1 MPNSGAPDAS
11 SRFRPGFN
19 DGALGLLAAAILLV
33 GAVVWSG
40 QTPRAEKTDFALT
53 YMGAVLVHE
62 GLGARLYD
70 IELQKETLHRL
81 FQHPNPLFFE
91 HPPFEALLFSPLAA
105 FSFRTAYLIW
115 GLLNA
120 VVWLLL
126 IYFLRPYLPWPGE
139 VLGYVCLWLL
149 FAPLVV
155 ALYQGQSSIILLA
168 LFCIAFV
175 QLRKKRG
182 LAAGL
187 VLGLGLFKFQF
198 VLPFALI
205 SLLRKKWQF
214 LIGFVISSC
223 VLGTL
228 SVAATGFQ
236 GVAQYF
242 RFVLT
247 VIKNP
252 HNASYGSAVDM
263 PTINGLLY
271 AVVGERVGHVGLSVA
286 SALLSI
292 LLLIWVSRRW
302 PSEKP
307 DVSSDLV
314 FGAAIAA
321 SLVAGA
327 HMFTHDF
334 SPLILAMFL
343 TAANIRQ
350 AIAEPRIAVAIVL
363 TVFWTFPIYFV
374 LVAWHCLYLIC
385 PVLLLFVYL
394 AVRMARHASRLPVN
408 AVEYA
413 GA

>member
-1 MPNSGAPDAS
+1 
-11 SRFRPGFN
+11 
-19 DGALGLLAAAILLV
+19 
-33 GAVVWSG
+33 
-40 QTPRAEKTDFALT
+40 
-53 YMGAVLVHE
+53 
-62 GLGARLYD
+62 
-70 IELQKETLHRL
+70 
-81 FQHPNPLFFE
+81 
-91 HPPFEALLFSPLAA
+91 
-105 FSFRTAYLIW
+105 
-115 GLLNA
+115 
-120 VVWLLL
+120 
-126 IYFLRPYLPWPGE
+126 
-139 VLGYVCLWLL
+139 
-149 FAPLVV
+149 
-155 ALYQGQSSIILLA
+155 
-168 LFCIAFV
+168 
-175 QLRKKRG
+175 
-182 LAAGL
+182 
-187 VLGLGLFKFQF
+187 
-198 VLPFALI
+198 
-205 SLLRKKWQF
+205 
-214 LIGFVISSC
+214 
-223 VLGTL
+223 
-228 SVAATGFQ
+228 
-236 GVAQYF
+236 
-242 RFVLT
+242 
-247 VIKNP
+247 
-252 HNASYGSAVDM
+252 M

>member
-126 IYFLRPYLPWPGE
+126 IYFLRRYLPWPGE

-175 QLRKKRG
+175 QLRKKRE

-187 VLGLGLFKFQF
+187 ALGLGLFKFQF

-205 SLLRKKWQF
+205 FLLRKKWQF
-214 LIGFVISSC
+214 LIGFIISSC

-236 GVAQYF
+236 GVEQYS

-271 AVVGERVGHVGLSVA
+271 AVVGKRVGHVGLSVA
-286 SALLSI
+286 SA
-292 LLLIWVSRRW
+292 VSC
-302 PSEKP
+302 
-307 DVSSDLV
+307 DLV
-314 FGAAIAA
+314 FGAAISA

>member
-1 MPNSGAPDAS
+1 MPNSGALDAS
-11 SRFRPGFN
+11 PRIRLGFN

-33 GAVVWSG
+33 GAVVWSY
-40 QTPRAEKTDFALT
+40 QTPRVEKTDFALT
-53 YMGAVLVHE
+53 YMGGVLVHE

-70 IELQKETLHRL
+70 IQLQKETLHRL

-126 IYFLRPYLPWPGE
+126 IYSLRPHLPWPRE

-149 FAPLVV
+149 FAPLGV

-175 QLRKKRG
+175 QLRKKRE

-205 SLLRKKWQF
+205 FLLRKKWQF
-214 LIGFVISSC
+214 LIGFIISSC

-228 SVAATGFQ
+228 SIAAAGFQ
-236 GVAQYF
+236 GVARYF
-242 RFVLT
+242 LFVLT

-263 PTINGLLY
+263 PTIHGLLY
-271 AVVGERVGHVGLSVA
+271 ALVGEKVGHLGLSVA
-286 SALLSI
+286 STFLSI
-292 LLLIWVSRRW
+292 LFLAWISRQW

-307 DVSSDLV
+307 DASSDLI

-321 SLVAGA
+321 SLAASA
-327 HMFTHDF
+327 HMFMHDF
-334 SPLILAMFL
+334 SPLILPMFL

-350 AIAEPRIAVAIVL
+350 EIAKPRIAMVIVL
-363 TVFWTFPIYFV
+363 AVFWTLPIYFA
-374 LVAWHCLYLIC
+374 LVAWHCLYLMC

-394 AVRMARHASRLPVN
+394 AVRMAKPASRLPTSTPECV
-408 AVEYA
+408 